1 MKILIVDD
9 QVLFR
14 EGLVSLFN
22 GRPDFEVVG
31 EASGVRQAIEL
42 SRTLKP
48 DVILIDFLL
57 PDGNGLDATN
67 AILKDRPDTMI
78 VFLTT
83 HDEDERLFAAIR
95 SGAKGYLHK
104 NLPIS
109 KLILSLEALE
119 RGEVA
124 VSRTMTARIVKKF
137 AETRPEQVTI
147 PAEMAKL
154 TPREVEVLK
163 VLETGATNREIAGL
177 LFISERTVKN
187 HVSNILGKLNLKNR
201 AEAANYA
208 RRHGLLGENKH

>member
-1 MKILIVDD
+1 
-9 QVLFR
+9 
-14 EGLVSLFN
+14 
-22 GRPDFEVVG
+22 
-31 EASGVRQAIEL
+31 
-42 SRTLKP
+42 
-48 DVILIDFLL
+48 
-57 PDGNGLDATN
+57 
-67 AILKDRPDTMI
+67 MI